1 MTAIAVACP
10 PLQGIEVGDAID
22 ATDDDLAANRKAAL
36 PVLPYRLYYAWV
48 APCPVVAA
56 SGNQA
61 DGFALAPKA
70 HASGAQPRGQ

>member
-36 PVLPYRLYYAWV
+36 PVLPYRLYCAWV
-48 APCPVVAA
+48 SSCPVVAA

-61 DGFALAPKA
+61 DALALALSA
-70 HASGAQPRGQ
+70 HTSCAQPRGQ

>member
-22 ATDDDLAANRKAAL
+22 ATDDNLAANHKAAL
-36 PVLPYRLYYAWV
+36 PVLPCRLVYAWV
-48 APCPVVAA
+48 ASCPVVAA

-61 DGFALAPKA
+61 DAFAVALKA
-70 HASGAQPRGQ
+70 HTSCAQLRGQ